1 MKTTCSI
8 LCCAAAIAAATPAA
22 AQTYASYSCNDG
34 THFSA
39 AFYDGSAGVQLD
51 GKALLLP
58 QRLSLPGN
66 VRYSKSGVSITIKGN
81 TVTLRRA
88 GIRSVCASGFIA
100 PFAPLDELDDDK
112 AVR

>member
-1 MKTTCSI
+1 MKATCAT
-8 LCCAAAIAAATPAA
+8 LFFAAAIAAATPAA

-34 THFSA
+34 ARFSA
-39 AFYDGSAGVQLD
+39 AFYDGSAAVQLD

-58 QRLSLPGN
+58 QRLSLPGSA
-66 VRYSKSGVSITIKGN
+66 RYSKSGVSITVRGN